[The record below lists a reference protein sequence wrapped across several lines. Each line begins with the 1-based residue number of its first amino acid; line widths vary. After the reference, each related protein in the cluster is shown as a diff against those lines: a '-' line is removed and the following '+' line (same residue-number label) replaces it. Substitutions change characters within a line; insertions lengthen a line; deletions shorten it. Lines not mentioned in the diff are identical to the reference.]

1 MEIKLPG
8 TEDREQQYYKDL
20 LAKIREIRKSER
32 GPVTKISDI
41 VSLTSDKDRDDSNE
55 ALATLFAL
63 PANMSYEDSVRM
75 ANFVVLAAESCVICK
90 NELTATYFASLVKQ
104 ELNSISQ

>member
-32 GPVTKISDI
+32 GPYTREP
-41 VSLTSDKDRDDSNE
+41 T
-55 ALATLFAL
+55 
-63 PANMSYEDSVRM
+63 P
-75 ANFVVLAAESCVICK
+75 CVINK
-90 NELTATYFASLVKQ
+90 
-104 ELNSISQ
+104 